1 MLNSKIALVSGS
13 FDPPTV
19 GHLDLV
25 ERASK
30 IFDEV
35 YVTEFINSSKTGFF
49 GVDERL
55 EMMRAAFSHIPN
67 VHIDAWGGLLVD
79 YAREHH
85 IGTIVKGARSASD
98 FDYEQ
103 SLALINRSL
112 EKELDTVIIPTKAEY
127 MHVSSTMVRELIRYG
142 SDYSEFVPEKVAL
155 LIKKYHA

>member
-25 ERASK
+25 ERASR
-30 IFDEV
+30 IFEKV
-35 YVTEFINSSKTGFF
+35 YVTEFINSSKTSFF
-49 GVDERL
+49 SVDERL
-55 EMMRAAFSHIPN
+55 EMMKTAFSHIPN

-79 YAREHH
+79 YAREHG

-112 EKELDTVIIPTKAEY
+112 EKGLDTVIIPTKAEY

-142 SDYSEFVPEKVAL
+142 SDYSEFVPEKVAE